1 MTIQDVKTG
10 VWYALGQLLA
20 LYFMQIQL
28 ILGRQ
33 TLQVNQQPSLY
44 DINTAAD
51 QVGKDG
57 NSPQR
62 VYVAKRP
69 CLATN

>member
-1 MTIQDVKTG
+1 MKFGT
-10 VWYALGQLLA
+10 WYALGQLLA
-20 LYFMQIQL
+20 LYFMEVQF

-33 TLQVNQQPSLY
+33 TLQVNHQHSLY

-51 QVGKDG
+51 QVGNDG
-57 NSPQR
+57 SSPQR
-62 VYVAKRP
+62 VYAA